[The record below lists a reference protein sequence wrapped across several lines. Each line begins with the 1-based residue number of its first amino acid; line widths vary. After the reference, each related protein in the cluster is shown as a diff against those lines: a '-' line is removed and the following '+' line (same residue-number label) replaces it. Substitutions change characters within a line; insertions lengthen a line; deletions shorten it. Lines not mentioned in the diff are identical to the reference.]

1 MSQHLE
7 NPQQLSHATEQSLMP
22 SHFYCYNPL
31 PARTVRFGPPSGP
44 CGAPPY
50 FYFLSWWAAHASV
63 FSLTINR
70 APSCSQWLL
79 PGVECPSSVTSSL
92 SLRPLLS
99 QEGGAKLKVEWG
111 RSGSSSVGVGYLDTS
126 ICFTTSVMSGTSA
139 IVMQIHI
146 SRIFSLNFRTWI
158 SRLFF
163 NSIIDSIIYLAHKL
177 ASPGAFLIVFPIYW
191 FKSNFLYEEERRSVI
206 LWWSRPRI
214 WGNISHHPAKPTPYR
229 TLIDIFQH
237 ILVIPALTTLV
248 FFLSKNLSRDKG
260 PLM

>member
-1 MSQHLE
+1 MGPL
-7 NPQQLSHATEQSLMP
+7 LTFTFSHDERHTPAS
-22 SHFYCYNPL
+22 SH
-31 PARTVRFGPPSGP
+31 S
-44 CGAPPY
+44 
-50 FYFLSWWAAHASV
+50 
-63 FSLTINR
+63 
-70 APSCSQWLL
+70 SCSQWLL

-163 NSIIDSIIYLAHKL
+163 YFDNWLDNLFSSQTSKPRGFSHRLSNL
-177 ASPGAFLIVFPIYW
+177 LVQEQFLVWGRKKI
-191 FKSNFLYEEERRSVI
+191 LSVI